1 MDARSIEI
9 LTSSFWPILK
19 AGISFTIPLTLI
31 SFALGTTLA
40 VFVAIIR
47 ISKVPVLNKI
57 CELYVWIIRGT
68 PLLVQLFLV
77 FFGLPKVG
85 VVINPMPSGILV
97 FTLSIGAY
105 SSEIIRAAILSIPK
119 GQWEAAMSLGMSYP
133 QQLLRIILP
142 QAFKISVPPLF
153 NSFIALVKDTS
164 LAANITIPEMF
175 LTTQRITARNYEP
188 LLMYIEVGFI
198 YLIFCTVL
206 NYVQKEKNQRNYGYA
221 GLGRC
226 HMLQIK
232 HLNKY
237 FGENHVLKD
246 ISLEIESHKT
256 MAIIG
261 SSGSGKST
269 LLRCINLL
277 ETPDS
282 GTISLDGKALDFSKK
297 LPKHQKAAFT
307 KKTGMVFQSFNL
319 FPHKTA
325 LENIMEGPVT
335 VLKKSK
341 AEACR
346 DAIELLKRVGLED
359 KKDSYPHQLSGG
371 QQQRIAIARALAMKP
386 EILLFDEP
394 TSALDPELGAGVLSL
409 IKELSREDYT
419 IIVVTHNM
427 SFAREVSEEVV
438 FVEKGEILAK
448 GSYDELVNLHND
460 RITQFLSYLD

>member
-1 MDARSIEI
+1 
-9 LTSSFWPILK
+9 
-19 AGISFTIPLTLI
+19 
-31 SFALGTTLA
+31 
-40 VFVAIIR
+40 
-47 ISKVPVLNKI
+47 
-57 CELYVWIIRGT
+57 
-68 PLLVQLFLV
+68 
-77 FFGLPKVG
+77 
-85 VVINPMPSGILV
+85 
-97 FTLSIGAY
+97 
-105 SSEIIRAAILSIPK
+105 
-119 GQWEAAMSLGMSYP
+119 
-133 QQLLRIILP
+133 
-142 QAFKISVPPLF
+142 
-153 NSFIALVKDTS
+153 
-164 LAANITIPEMF
+164 
-175 LTTQRITARNYEP
+175 
-188 LLMYIEVGFI
+188 
-198 YLIFCTVL
+198 
-206 NYVQKEKNQRNYGYA
+206 
-221 GLGRC
+221 
-226 HMLQIK
+226 MLQIK

-237 FGENHVLKD
+237 FGDNHVLKD
-246 ISLEIESHKT
+246 INLEIESHKT

>member
-1 MDARSIEI
+1 
-9 LTSSFWPILK
+9 
-19 AGISFTIPLTLI
+19 
-31 SFALGTTLA
+31 
-40 VFVAIIR
+40 
-47 ISKVPVLNKI
+47 
-57 CELYVWIIRGT
+57 
-68 PLLVQLFLV
+68 
-77 FFGLPKVG
+77 
-85 VVINPMPSGILV
+85 
-97 FTLSIGAY
+97 
-105 SSEIIRAAILSIPK
+105 
-119 GQWEAAMSLGMSYP
+119 
-133 QQLLRIILP
+133 
-142 QAFKISVPPLF
+142 
-153 NSFIALVKDTS
+153 
-164 LAANITIPEMF
+164 
-175 LTTQRITARNYEP
+175 
-188 LLMYIEVGFI
+188 
-198 YLIFCTVL
+198 
-206 NYVQKEKNQRNYGYA
+206 
-221 GLGRC
+221 
-226 HMLQIK
+226 MLQIK

-409 IKELSREDYT
+409 IKELSRDDYT

>member
-1 MDARSIEI
+1 
-9 LTSSFWPILK
+9 
-19 AGISFTIPLTLI
+19 
-31 SFALGTTLA
+31 
-40 VFVAIIR
+40 
-47 ISKVPVLNKI
+47 
-57 CELYVWIIRGT
+57 
-68 PLLVQLFLV
+68 
-77 FFGLPKVG
+77 
-85 VVINPMPSGILV
+85 
-97 FTLSIGAY
+97 
-105 SSEIIRAAILSIPK
+105 
-119 GQWEAAMSLGMSYP
+119 
-133 QQLLRIILP
+133 
-142 QAFKISVPPLF
+142 
-153 NSFIALVKDTS
+153 
-164 LAANITIPEMF
+164 
-175 LTTQRITARNYEP
+175 
-188 LLMYIEVGFI
+188 
-198 YLIFCTVL
+198 
-206 NYVQKEKNQRNYGYA
+206 
-221 GLGRC
+221 
-226 HMLQIK
+226 MLQIK

-371 QQQRIAIARALAMKP
+371 QKQRIAIARALAMKP

>member
-1 MDARSIEI
+1 
-9 LTSSFWPILK
+9 
-19 AGISFTIPLTLI
+19 
-31 SFALGTTLA
+31 
-40 VFVAIIR
+40 
-47 ISKVPVLNKI
+47 
-57 CELYVWIIRGT
+57 
-68 PLLVQLFLV
+68 
-77 FFGLPKVG
+77 
-85 VVINPMPSGILV
+85 
-97 FTLSIGAY
+97 
-105 SSEIIRAAILSIPK
+105 
-119 GQWEAAMSLGMSYP
+119 
-133 QQLLRIILP
+133 
-142 QAFKISVPPLF
+142 
-153 NSFIALVKDTS
+153 
-164 LAANITIPEMF
+164 
-175 LTTQRITARNYEP
+175 
-188 LLMYIEVGFI
+188 
-198 YLIFCTVL
+198 
-206 NYVQKEKNQRNYGYA
+206 
-221 GLGRC
+221 
-226 HMLQIK
+226 MLQIK

-359 KKDSYPHQLSGG
+359 KKDSYPHQLFGG

>member
-1 MDARSIEI
+1 
-9 LTSSFWPILK
+9 
-19 AGISFTIPLTLI
+19 
-31 SFALGTTLA
+31 
-40 VFVAIIR
+40 
-47 ISKVPVLNKI
+47 
-57 CELYVWIIRGT
+57 
-68 PLLVQLFLV
+68 
-77 FFGLPKVG
+77 
-85 VVINPMPSGILV
+85 
-97 FTLSIGAY
+97 
-105 SSEIIRAAILSIPK
+105 
-119 GQWEAAMSLGMSYP
+119 
-133 QQLLRIILP
+133 
-142 QAFKISVPPLF
+142 
-153 NSFIALVKDTS
+153 
-164 LAANITIPEMF
+164 
-175 LTTQRITARNYEP
+175 
-188 LLMYIEVGFI
+188 
-198 YLIFCTVL
+198 
-206 NYVQKEKNQRNYGYA
+206 
-221 GLGRC
+221 
-226 HMLQIK
+226 MLQIK

-319 FPHKTA
+319 FPHKIA

>member
-1 MDARSIEI
+1 
-9 LTSSFWPILK
+9 
-19 AGISFTIPLTLI
+19 
-31 SFALGTTLA
+31 
-40 VFVAIIR
+40 
-47 ISKVPVLNKI
+47 
-57 CELYVWIIRGT
+57 
-68 PLLVQLFLV
+68 
-77 FFGLPKVG
+77 
-85 VVINPMPSGILV
+85 
-97 FTLSIGAY
+97 
-105 SSEIIRAAILSIPK
+105 
-119 GQWEAAMSLGMSYP
+119 
-133 QQLLRIILP
+133 
-142 QAFKISVPPLF
+142 
-153 NSFIALVKDTS
+153 
-164 LAANITIPEMF
+164 MF
-175 LTTQRITARNYEP
+175 LTTQRITARNHEP

-206 NYVQKEKNQRNYGYA
+206 NYVQNRIENKLMLTPTDKKKNQRNYRYA

-237 FGENHVLKD
+237 FGDNHVLND

-371 QQQRIAIARALAMKP
+371 QQQRVAIARALAVKP
-386 EILLFDEP
+386 SILLCDEP
-394 TSALDPELGAGVLSL
+394 TGNLDSRTSL
-409 IKELSREDYT
+409 EVVGLLKSSSMRFHQT
-419 IIVVTHNM
+419 IVMITHND
-427 SFAREVSEEVV
+427 
-438 FVEKGEILAK
+438 EIAQMA
-448 GSYDELVNLHND
+448 D
-460 RITQFLSYLD
+460 RIIHIEDGHIVRRKWGEPCL

>member
-1 MDARSIEI
+1 
-9 LTSSFWPILK
+9 
-19 AGISFTIPLTLI
+19 
-31 SFALGTTLA
+31 
-40 VFVAIIR
+40 
-47 ISKVPVLNKI
+47 
-57 CELYVWIIRGT
+57 
-68 PLLVQLFLV
+68 
-77 FFGLPKVG
+77 
-85 VVINPMPSGILV
+85 
-97 FTLSIGAY
+97 
-105 SSEIIRAAILSIPK
+105 
-119 GQWEAAMSLGMSYP
+119 
-133 QQLLRIILP
+133 
-142 QAFKISVPPLF
+142 
-153 NSFIALVKDTS
+153 
-164 LAANITIPEMF
+164 
-175 LTTQRITARNYEP
+175 
-188 LLMYIEVGFI
+188 
-198 YLIFCTVL
+198 
-206 NYVQKEKNQRNYGYA
+206 
-221 GLGRC
+221 
-226 HMLQIK
+226 MLQIK

-325 LENIMEGPVT
+325 LKNFREGPVT

>member
-1 MDARSIEI
+1 
-9 LTSSFWPILK
+9 
-19 AGISFTIPLTLI
+19 
-31 SFALGTTLA
+31 
-40 VFVAIIR
+40 
-47 ISKVPVLNKI
+47 
-57 CELYVWIIRGT
+57 
-68 PLLVQLFLV
+68 
-77 FFGLPKVG
+77 
-85 VVINPMPSGILV
+85 
-97 FTLSIGAY
+97 
-105 SSEIIRAAILSIPK
+105 
-119 GQWEAAMSLGMSYP
+119 
-133 QQLLRIILP
+133 
-142 QAFKISVPPLF
+142 
-153 NSFIALVKDTS
+153 
-164 LAANITIPEMF
+164 
-175 LTTQRITARNYEP
+175 
-188 LLMYIEVGFI
+188 
-198 YLIFCTVL
+198 
-206 NYVQKEKNQRNYGYA
+206 
-221 GLGRC
+221 
-226 HMLQIK
+226 MLQIK
-232 HLNKY
+232 HLIKY

>member
-1 MDARSIEI
+1 
-9 LTSSFWPILK
+9 
-19 AGISFTIPLTLI
+19 
-31 SFALGTTLA
+31 
-40 VFVAIIR
+40 
-47 ISKVPVLNKI
+47 
-57 CELYVWIIRGT
+57 
-68 PLLVQLFLV
+68 
-77 FFGLPKVG
+77 
-85 VVINPMPSGILV
+85 
-97 FTLSIGAY
+97 
-105 SSEIIRAAILSIPK
+105 
-119 GQWEAAMSLGMSYP
+119 
-133 QQLLRIILP
+133 
-142 QAFKISVPPLF
+142 
-153 NSFIALVKDTS
+153 
-164 LAANITIPEMF
+164 
-175 LTTQRITARNYEP
+175 
-188 LLMYIEVGFI
+188 
-198 YLIFCTVL
+198 
-206 NYVQKEKNQRNYGYA
+206 
-221 GLGRC
+221 
-226 HMLQIK
+226 MLQIK

-307 KKTGMVFQSFNL
+307 KKTGMVSQSFNL